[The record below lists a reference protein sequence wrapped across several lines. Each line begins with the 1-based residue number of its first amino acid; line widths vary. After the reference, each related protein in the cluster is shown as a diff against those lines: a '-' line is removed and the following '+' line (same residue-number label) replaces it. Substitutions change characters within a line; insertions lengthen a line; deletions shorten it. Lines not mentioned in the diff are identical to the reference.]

1 MTAFF
6 FVLMKRIF
14 NENFVFSF
22 FLYIFALLNKVNYM
36 SKEEVIQYLETLE
49 SKDDGT
55 NIIETTDFLDK
66 EGWKVHVD
74 IAINRDAINKNN
86 DAVYFYYIPI
96 DELVNNEKVS
106 KEDMNKW
113 FQQGWKLN
121 NEKNCIIKII

>member
-1 MTAFF
+1 
-6 FVLMKRIF
+6 
-14 NENFVFSF
+14 
-22 FLYIFALLNKVNYM
+22 M